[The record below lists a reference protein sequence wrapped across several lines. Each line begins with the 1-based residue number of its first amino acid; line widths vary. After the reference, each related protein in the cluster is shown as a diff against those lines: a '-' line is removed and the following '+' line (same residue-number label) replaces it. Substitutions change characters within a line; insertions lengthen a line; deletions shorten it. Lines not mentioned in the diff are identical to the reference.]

1 MRSATTALLV
11 SPLLLLVIPE
21 SVLPPW
27 LFLLAFALA
36 AAWRVVAMAF
46 SSPSKNKRAAVQ
58 AIAHKSPETPPVVLE
73 DAQPTAAQ
81 QQSHLWQLLASDHPY
96 DAIDELDRLVQAGE
110 DGTEDPSTIAR
121 VEEIRSEIM
130 TLTAALGAGDDVW
143 RAFFLQ
149 CSGQRRRAPDA
160 D

>member
-1 MRSATTALLV
+1 MHQATPPLLL
-11 SPLLLLVIPE
+11 SPLLLLVVPE
-21 SVLPPW
+21 SALPAW

-36 AAWRVVAMAF
+36 VGWRVTSNIVVA
-46 SSPSKNKRAAVQ
+46 SSPLDEPAPAVERE
-58 AIAHKSPETPPVVLE
+58 SPRMPPVVLE
-73 DAQPTAAQ
+73 EAAAQ
-81 QQSHLWQLLASDHPY
+81 QQSRLWQLLASDHPY
-96 DAIDELDRLVQAGE
+96 DALDELDRLVQAGE

>member
-1 MRSATTALLV
+1 
-11 SPLLLLVIPE
+11 
-21 SVLPPW
+21 
-27 LFLLAFALA
+27 
-36 AAWRVVAMAF
+36 
-46 SSPSKNKRAAVQ
+46 VQ

-110 DGTEDPSTIAR
+110 DGKEDPSTIAR

-130 TLTAALGAGDDVW
+130 TLTAALGAGDDIW
-143 RAFFLQ
+143 RACFFLNYITL
-149 CSGQRRRAPDA
+149 RAA
-160 D
+160 ERAVQGRQLTTHTGGSMGTTRKQKRTLCTAA